1 MLELLGIV
9 KDQRDTSEITC
20 AVCDVSTIQ
29 KALCKEAL
37 QVVGSLTL
45 FPD

>member
-9 KDQRDTSEITC
+9 KDQCSTGPMTWV
-20 AVCDVSTIQ
+20 VCDDSTIQ

>member
-9 KDQRDTSEITC
+9 KDQRDTGAMTC
-20 AVCDVSTIQ
+20 DVCDYSTIQ
-29 KALCKEAL
+29 KALCKETF